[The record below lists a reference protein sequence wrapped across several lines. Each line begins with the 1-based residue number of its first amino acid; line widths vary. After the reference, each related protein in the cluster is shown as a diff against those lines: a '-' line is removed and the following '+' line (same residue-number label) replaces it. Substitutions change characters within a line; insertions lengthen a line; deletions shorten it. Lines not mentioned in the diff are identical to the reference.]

1 MLSIVIVDDHPLFR
15 SGVRNLIQATDD
27 LVLVGEADTGEAAIR
42 AAETL
47 APDMM
52 LMDIRMPDMDGIE
65 ATRRIRE
72 RFPRIRILILSMHQD
87 DKSVFAAMKAGAC
100 GYMQKEADGAELLQA
115 IRIVGGG
122 SAVFSPGIA
131 SRMMRYFEGRPAPA
145 SNPLLAQLTGREKE
159 VLARLAEGDSNA
171 QIAQRLFL
179 SVKTV
184 ANNVTNILNKLQV
197 ADRNEARMLVKSLED
212 GD

>member
-1 MLSIVIVDDHPLFR
+1 MRIVIVDDHPLFR

-27 LVLVGEADTGEAAIR
+27 LVLAGEADSGEAAIR
-42 AAETL
+42 AAEEIG
-47 APDMM
+47 PDLM

-65 ATRRIRE
+65 ATRRIQE
-72 RFPRIRILILSMHQD
+72 RFPNIHILILSMHQD
-87 DKSVFAAMKAGAC
+87 DRSLFAAMKAGAR
-100 GYMQKEADGAELLQA
+100 GYMLKEADGAELLQA

-131 SRMMRYFEGRPAPA
+131 SRMMRFFEDRPAPA
-145 SNPLLAQLTGREKE
+145 NPLLAQLTGREKE
-159 VLARLAEGDSNA
+159 ILERLAEGDSNA
-171 QIAQRLFL
+171 QIAQRLHL

-197 ADRNEARMLVKSLED
+197 ADRTGARMLVKSMDEE
-212 GD
+212 